1 MAGKGLNKVMI
12 IGNLGKDPEVRYLP
26 SGQAV
31 ANLNVAT
38 NEKWKDKDGNLQE
51 KTEWHRIV
59 LFGKQAEVAGQ
70 YLNKGSQVY
79 IEGRLQTREWEK
91 DGQKRYTTEIVGREM
106 VFLGGRGD
114 GEDRG
119 QDRGQD
125 SGADRPP
132 PGDDDVPF

>member
-12 IGNLGKDPEVRYLP
+12 IGNLGRDPEVRYLP

-31 ANLNVAT
+31 ANLNIAT
-38 NEKWKDKDGNLQE
+38 NEKWKDKDGNLKE
-51 KTEWHRIV
+51 NTEWHRVV

-119 QDRGQD
+119 QDQSQD
-125 SGADRPP
+125 PGADRPP